1 MALLLGQHLHIQN
14 RSLFLRYY
22 SLLQT
27 VLQPFLQSK
36 QLPETSLPVSSENF
50 LSWRKCKACS
60 ALSSKFSIHPG
71 HKHFP
76 TRNRLNC
83 TNLLLFFNHSAV
95 DQPWQRSSA
104 SPGEP
109 NMCRSPL
116 RSWKNKHRV
125 SQRTPR
131 RVFVTHGHTFGHT
144 SGRRVAQPIKGKG
157 VSRIRR

>member
-1 MALLLGQHLHIQN
+1 MSANEKIIGNGGCWNKASGFVGGLEWEYARSCHFYLGSTYTYGTQN

-27 VLQPFLQSK
+27 VLQTFLQSK

-50 LSWRKCKACS
+50 LSWRKCKACR

-83 TNLLLFFNHSAV
+83 TNFLLFFNHSAV

-116 RSWKNKHRV
+116 RS
-125 SQRTPR
+125 
-131 RVFVTHGHTFGHT
+131 
-144 SGRRVAQPIKGKG
+144 
-157 VSRIRR
+157 